1 MNNWICP
8 IEDLDEDIREVVEL
22 MFNNNMKPYMSCSGS
37 YKDHKDK
44 PYFPESACIDMLD
57 SESARELLAML
68 INDKRFEISI
78 SKEEKRLVYD
88 NNLPNGLRF
97 RIQFENING
106 ELQEELIAIIQSII
120 QGKRA
125 EAGDRK
131 KIDMVC
137 SLINIFDA
145 TPKQQIMFSFNDEM
159 IIAGGEQADNYAI
172 KIHSRKNLE
181 RYFETIN
188 YETSGFEQDES
199 GCKVYGYDFLTMLSI
214 LRKTIIDYNQI
225 KNIQGSDLH
234 TVKSNPKRINRFI
247 VNYNEKLEAAK
258 AKLEAETNSNLF
270 ETKDNVIDD
279 LMSMF
284 NIDERG

>member
-1 MNNWICP
+1 M
-8 IEDLDEDIREVVEL
+8 
-22 MFNNNMKPYMSCSGS
+22 
-37 YKDHKDK
+37 
-44 PYFPESACIDMLD
+44 
-57 SESARELLAML
+57 
-68 INDKRFEISI
+68 
-78 SKEEKRLVYD
+78 
-88 NNLPNGLRF
+88 PNGLRF

-234 TVKSNPKRINRFI
+234 TVKLNPKRINRFI